1 MVSFS
6 NIQNIEVKKLKW
18 FISMRVCQF
27 NFVHFVYRYD
37 IHSRSYK
44 KSIRLLGDNDDEFS
58 STSTNKPVV
67 EIDGCKVIS
76 L

>member
-1 MVSFS
+1 MVSIS
-6 NIQNIEVKKLKW
+6 NIQNIEVKKLKG
-18 FISMRVCQF
+18 FMYQRNFALF

-67 EIDGCKVIS
+67 EIDGCKVI
-76 L
+76 